1 MKHLLSSFRAVS
13 AVLALSLTLLQGA
26 DAWAANV
33 GDQLKNATVRDAS
46 DKPATV
52 PDFGKKV
59 LAIFYTDADASDQ
72 NDPFAD
78 VLKAAN
84 LDEKVYK
91 GIGVA
96 NMKDTW
102 LPNSVIRAIVR
113 KKIEKYDATILTDPD
128 HLLANAWGLGT
139 CDDFSVV
146 LIIDKN
152 GKLQYIKKGAM
163 TEAEKKAGLELVKKL
178 MAE

>member
-1 MKHLLSSFRAVS
+1 MLSTLKICS
-13 AVLALSLTLLQGA
+13 AIFALSTALLQTP
-26 DAWAANV
+26 AALAVNV
-33 GDQLKNATVRDAS
+33 GDQLKNATVRDAN

-59 LAIFYTDADASDQ
+59 LAIFYTDADVSDQ

-78 VLKAAN
+78 VLKAADLN
-84 LDEKVYK
+84 ESVYK

-128 HLLANAWGLGT
+128 HLLADAWGLGS
-139 CDDFSVV
+139 CDNYSVV
-146 LIIDKN
+146 LIIDKK

-163 TEAEKKAGLELVKKL
+163 TEAEKQAGLALVKRL